1 MPQELVNILWSAFGL
16 IITSLITWGF
26 FELRSFVARKK
37 GDSEEAKKINTCL
50 EITEDAV
57 KEVFQ
62 IYVEALKK
70 EGKFTKECHE
80 KAKAMAIDMI
90 LNRLTPALK
99 DYLDTKYGEA
109 IKWISNQIETVIYT
123 LKQN

>member
-50 EITEDAV
+50 EIVEDAV

-70 EGKFTKECHE
+70 EGKFTEECHE
-80 KAKAMAIDMI
+80 KAKKMATDMI
-90 LNRLTPALK
+90 LNRLTPALR
-99 DYLDTKYGEA
+99 DFLNTAFGD
-109 IKWISNQIETVIYT
+109 INVWISNQIETTIYT